1 MPRAKTPRNG
11 NAAKNVTPINKRM
24 PKPAKSDSG
33 TVNLDEEIRVR
44 AYEIYQQRGNQPGSE
59 HEDWLL
65 AEREVLAR
73 HNQQTA

>member
-11 NAAKNVTPINKRM
+11 NAAKNVTPINKRVA
-24 PKPAKSDSG
+24 KQAKSES
-33 TVNLDEEIRVR
+33 VANLDEEIRRR
-44 AYEIYQQRGNQPGSE
+44 AYEIYEQRGNKPGSE
-59 HEDWLL
+59 HDDWLL

>member
-11 NAAKNVTPINKRM
+11 GAAKNVTPINKRIS
-24 PKPAKSDSG
+24 KQTKTDS
-33 TVNLDEEIRVR
+33 TPVNLNEEIRVR
-44 AYEIYQQRGNQPGSE
+44 AYEIYQERGDQPGSE